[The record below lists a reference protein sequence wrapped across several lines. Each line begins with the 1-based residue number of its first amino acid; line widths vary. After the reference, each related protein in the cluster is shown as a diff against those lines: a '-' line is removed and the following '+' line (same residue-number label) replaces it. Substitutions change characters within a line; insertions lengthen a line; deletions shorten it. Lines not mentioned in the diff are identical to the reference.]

1 MIMIIASRNDALF
14 HNIFKHMN
22 IVIFII
28 AVGALAFL
36 IIKNIVKR

>member
-14 HNIFKHMN
+14 HNIFKYAN
-22 IVIFII
+22 VVIFIV
-28 AVGALAFL
+28 AVGALAYL